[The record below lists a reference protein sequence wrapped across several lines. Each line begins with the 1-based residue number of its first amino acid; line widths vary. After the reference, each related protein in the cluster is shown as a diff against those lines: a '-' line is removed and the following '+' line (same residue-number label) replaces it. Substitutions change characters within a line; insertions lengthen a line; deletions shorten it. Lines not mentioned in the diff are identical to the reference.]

1 MSSFKP
7 FTTLSNGRGL
17 EHAIVPASNVQQWSV
32 ATAYDILVGVMS
44 GDAAAARELTDLA
57 RTRGCT
63 ELDPDAVARY
73 LAQEIS
79 RGHLVPIALDEWPP
93 RGRPVLYRA
102 EVTPDWDNLTP
113 LSDLRE
119 RDPTLRYG
127 WVAIQLVDHT
137 GVPFAG
143 YELTLVHS
151 DGRRDR
157 VVLDDAGRHK
167 ARAVLLPGPTI
178 VGFPKRVALPESAR
192 GKLALDGFKPSPDD
206 VPVPR
211 EPKSPLFLKQLDR
224 EYRLVLEPPPKHP
237 TLSYASPLFASESAL
252 PTHAIG
258 DLGTRAQETADQN
271 PDARFGI
278 FGHTDSSDDADANK
292 KLADRRA
299 QAVFGILTGDWDLF
313 LSAVE
318 QDDLDLAA
326 HQMMLRVLGCNPT
339 AIDGEPGDQ
348 TSLAVDAFR
357 RAYNANTW
365 HDEGRA
371 RAYGD
376 LAAGDALDAPTK
388 QALLDAYHAE
398 LSFKLSPSRFIGPK
412 HMGCGEFNPLTDE
425 DRDNRRVTLAIYGD
439 DAPSDADFPC
449 KHGDAGA
456 CQIDSGGRF
465 TCKFYRERLRD
476 EDVEHELTPFWDFDW
491 LKTLSGKAHLS
502 ALTHLP
508 DTDDAMF
515 SVRVVEGGRQ
525 PRDDTGSGAP
535 PSYGVTV
542 ATLPG
547 LIRNGVAYALWSH
560 DTNYAPFDQ
569 RRWFRVPGETDDA
582 RPWLAPYRPPVFV
595 VASQGHWGVSEGP
608 GLRLS
613 RAREQGDSE
622 RPRLIVCTSGK
633 IALVRDSA
641 STPANSEIRTTSL
654 LVAGSAVRVEGAK

>member
-1 MSSFKP
+1 
-7 FTTLSNGRGL
+7 
-17 EHAIVPASNVQQWSV
+17 
-32 ATAYDILVGVMS
+32 
-44 GDAAAARELTDLA
+44 
-57 RTRGCT
+57 
-63 ELDPDAVARY
+63 
-73 LAQEIS
+73 
-79 RGHLVPIALDEWPP
+79 
-93 RGRPVLYRA
+93 
-102 EVTPDWDNLTP
+102 
-113 LSDLRE
+113 
-119 RDPTLRYG
+119 
-127 WVAIQLVDHT
+127 
-137 GVPFAG
+137 
-143 YELTLVHS
+143 
-151 DGRRDR
+151 
-157 VVLDDAGRHK
+157 
-167 ARAVLLPGPTI
+167 
-178 VGFPKRVALPESAR
+178 
-192 GKLALDGFKPSPDD
+192 
-206 VPVPR
+206 
-211 EPKSPLFLKQLDR
+211 
-224 EYRLVLEPPPKHP
+224 
-237 TLSYASPLFASESAL
+237 
-252 PTHAIG
+252 
-258 DLGTRAQETADQN
+258 
-271 PDARFGI
+271 
-278 FGHTDSSDDADANK
+278 
-292 KLADRRA
+292 
-299 QAVFGILTGDWDLF
+299 
-313 LSAVE
+313 
-318 QDDLDLAA
+318 
-326 HQMMLRVLGCNPT
+326 
-339 AIDGEPGDQ
+339 
-348 TSLAVDAFR
+348 
-357 RAYNANTW
+357 
-365 HDEGRA
+365 
-371 RAYGD
+371 
-376 LAAGDALDAPTK
+376 
-388 QALLDAYHAE
+388 
-398 LSFKLSPSRFIGPK
+398 
-412 HMGCGEFNPLTDE
+412 MGCGEFNPLTDE

-439 DAPSDADFPC
+439 DEPSDDDFPC

-582 RPWLAPYRPPVFV
+582 RPWLAPYLPPVFV